1 MKNISKQIEQIAMK
15 ISIGEDPKKL
25 IKDIKVSERE
35 KYVLSG
41 RATKVLL
48 LMVME
53 LYNVISMSSVF
64 PEEDIE

>member
-1 MKNISKQIEQIAMK
+1 MKNISNQIEEIAMK

-48 LMVME
+48 LMVMQ
-53 LYNVISMSSVF
+53 LYNVISMSNVF